1 LSRSLVFRFSII
13 SFIVNIAFF
22 ASYDLSEST
31 SFTSSLITYNYNG
44 FEEAKR
50 GLWYN
55 AILLI
60 ILHASNCF
68 YQSPLFKPSSAY
80 WYYFSAFCNGSS
92 TGWYISDW
100 SFATVVKL
108 TVEVSTDCA
117 LDYVLA

>member
-50 GLWYN
+50 GL
-55 AILLI
+55 
-60 ILHASNCF
+60 
-68 YQSPLFKPSSAY
+68 
-80 WYYFSAFCNGSS
+80 
-92 TGWYISDW
+92 
-100 SFATVVKL
+100 
-108 TVEVSTDCA
+108 
-117 LDYVLA
+117 